1 MTITAFVTEEL
12 PALLDLLYG
21 AALDGDQWPIFL
33 QGLMKPFDGANG
45 ILHFFDIETQTTPL
59 AYPFGLER
67 EYLIG
72 YQEHFAS
79 CNPYPIQSFARMPLF
94 QVAPATTVLSREEA
108 LRTEFYND
116 WMKPQGISP
125 DHLGCVVHKDA
136 QQMVILAIAPKEKEL
151 ERNNDRYTRQFEIL
165 APHVKRAIALSK
177 ASRVNPVAGG
187 LPAQFSCG
195 AMLISQT
202 RAVKAANPPAE
213 SLLREE
219 LFLSVDPLGKLR
231 GRDTDVHAALV
242 AAIDAV
248 FDRRD
253 PLGGP
258 VHYRAPS
265 TGDRVSLV
273 VLKLPKMAAQLALVL
288 VLGKPMNGAA
298 RFPEQFTAAEA
309 RLADALLNGQSLAEF
324 SDHVGVSI
332 NTARKQLAAL
342 FAKTGTNR
350 QAALVAWLLQRNS

>member
-1 MTITAFVTEEL
+1 MTISAFIAEEL

-21 AALDGDQWPIFL
+21 VALDGDQWPIFL

-59 AYPFGLER
+59 AHPFGLEP
-67 EYLIG
+67 EYLIS

-79 CNPYPIQSFARMPLF
+79 CNPYPIQSFAKLPPF
-94 QVAPATTVLSREEA
+94 QVTSATTVLSREEA

-125 DHLGCVVHKDA
+125 DHLGCMVHKDA

-151 ERNNDRYTRQFEIL
+151 ERNSGRYIKQFEIL
-165 APHVKRAIALSK
+165 APHIKRAIALSK
-177 ASRVNPVAGG
+177 VSRADPVPGG

-213 SLLREE
+213 SLLREGS
-219 LFLSVDPLGKLR
+219 FLSVDPLGKLR
-231 GRDTDVHAALV
+231 GRDGDVHSAIV
-242 AAIDAV
+242 TAIDAV
-248 FDRRD
+248 FVHRD

-258 VHYRAPS
+258 VHCRVPS

-273 VLKLPKMAAQLALVL
+273 VLKLPTIAAQLALVL
-288 VLGKPMNGAA
+288 VIGKPNDGAA

-309 RLADALLNGQSLAEF
+309 RLADALLNGQTLAEF
-324 SDHVGVSI
+324 SEHVGVSI

>member
-1 MTITAFVTEEL
+1 MTISTFVAEEL

-33 QGLMKPFDGANG
+33 QRLMKPFDGANG
-45 ILHFFDIETQTTPL
+45 ILHFFDVETQTTPL
-59 AYPFGLER
+59 AYPFGLEL

-79 CNPYPIQSFARMPLF
+79 CNPYPIQAFGKMPLF
-94 QVAPATTVLSREEA
+94 EVAPATTVLSREEA

-125 DHLGCVVHKDA
+125 DHLGCMVHKDA

-151 ERNNDRYTRQFEIL
+151 ERNNDGYIKQFEIL
-165 APHVKRAIALSK
+165 APHLKRAIALSK
-177 ASRVNPVAGG
+177 VSRADRVTDG

-231 GRDTDVHAALV
+231 GRDADVHSALV

-248 FDRRD
+248 FVRRE

-258 VHYRAPS
+258 VRCRLPS

-273 VLKLPKMAAQLALVL
+273 ILKLPMIAAQLALVL
-288 VLGKPMNGAA
+288 VIEQPTKGAV
-298 RFPEQFTAAEA
+298 RFPGQFTAAEA

-324 SDHVGVSI
+324 CDHVGVSI

-350 QAALVAWLLQRNS
+350 QAALVAWLLQRIS

>member
-1 MTITAFVTEEL
+1 MTMSAFVAEEL

-59 AYPFGLER
+59 AHPFGLEA

-79 CNPYPIQSFARMPLF
+79 CNPYPIQSFAKLPFL
-94 QVAPATTVLSREEA
+94 QVVPATTVLSREEA

-125 DHLGCVVHKDA
+125 DHLGCMVHKDI
-136 QQMVILAIAPKEKEL
+136 QQMVILAIAPKEKQL
-151 ERNNDRYTRQFEIL
+151 ERNNDRYIKQFEIL
-165 APHVKRAIALSK
+165 APHIKRAVALSK
-177 ASRVNPVAGG
+177 VSRVDPVPGG
-187 LPAQFSCG
+187 LTAQFSCA

-213 SLLREE
+213 SLLREG
-219 LFLSVDPLGKLR
+219 LFLTVDPLGKLR
-231 GRDTDVHAALV
+231 GRDSDIQSALV

-248 FDRRD
+248 FVRRD
-253 PLGGP
+253 PFGGP
-258 VHYRAPS
+258 VHCRS
-265 TGDRVSLV
+265 FTTGDRVSLI
-273 VLKLPKMAAQLALVL
+273 VLKLPMIAMPMALVL
-288 VLGKPMNGAA
+288 VIAQPSNSAS
-298 RFPEQFTAAEA
+298 RFPEQFTTAEA

-324 SDHVGVSI
+324 SEHVGVSI